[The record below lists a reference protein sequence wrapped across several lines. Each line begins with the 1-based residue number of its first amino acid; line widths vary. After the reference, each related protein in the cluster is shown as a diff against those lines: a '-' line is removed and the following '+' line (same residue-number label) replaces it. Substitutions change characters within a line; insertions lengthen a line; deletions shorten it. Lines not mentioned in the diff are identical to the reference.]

1 MFVPLLLVVPG
12 VYVQDGK
19 PFFGICLG
27 LQLLFEGSDE
37 SGGHEGL
44 GVIKGKVRGEKGGLV
59 CVGGTGSDKGGGECS
74 DSQSER

>member
-1 MFVPLLLVVPG
+1 VC
-12 VYVQDGK
+12 VQDGK

-44 GVIKGKVRGEKGGLV
+44 GVIKGKVRGALPSSGLGKGTRGGGV
-59 CVGGTGSDKGGGECS
+59 MVGG
-74 DSQSER
+74 QSCEG